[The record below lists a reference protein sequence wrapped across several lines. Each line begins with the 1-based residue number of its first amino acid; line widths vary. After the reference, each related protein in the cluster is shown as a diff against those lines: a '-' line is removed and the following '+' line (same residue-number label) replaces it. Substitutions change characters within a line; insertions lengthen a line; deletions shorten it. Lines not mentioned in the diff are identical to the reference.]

1 VIVSTSSN
9 TSGLE
14 VNFRLGRRLTAQEV
28 AYEAIRAA
36 ILRGDFV
43 AGARL
48 QQSNLAS
55 QLSVSTTPVREALSR
70 LATEGLVQ
78 IDPHRGAIVRGFDD
92 DELEEIYQLR
102 EILEPLA
109 TKKAALLI
117 SEEAL
122 DEAEVLWR
130 RMEDHSDPAEWV
142 ENNRQ
147 FHALIASA
155 SHSPRLTSLLQ
166 GLRDSSTRYVHWSL
180 TVNPDRFVSANRDHR
195 ALIDA
200 CRARDGELAAAI
212 EARHLS
218 GTVEAL
224 RLRRSNESPDG
235 APLRTSNED

>member
-1 VIVSTSSN
+1 VNSSSSTA
-9 TSGLE
+9 GLD
-14 VNFRLGRRLTAQEV
+14 VNFRLERRLTAQEV

-36 ILRGDFV
+36 ILRGDFL

-48 QQSNLAS
+48 QQSKLAS
-55 QLSVSTTPVREALSR
+55 QLNVSTTPVREALSR

-78 IDPHRGAIVRGFDD
+78 IDPHRGAIVRGLDD

-109 TKKAALLI
+109 VKKAAALI
-117 SEEAL
+117 TDEAL

-130 RMEDHSDPAEWV
+130 RMEDHTDPAEWV

-147 FHALIASA
+147 FHALIATA
-155 SHSPRLTSLLQ
+155 SRSPRLTSLLK
-166 GLRDSSTRYVHWSL
+166 GLRDSSTHYVHWSL
-180 TVNPDRFVSANRDHR
+180 TVNPDRFASANRDHR

-212 EARHLS
+212 EAQHLS

-224 RLRRSNESPDG
+224 RLRRSG
-235 APLRTSNED
+235 ASQDNTPLRATSAD